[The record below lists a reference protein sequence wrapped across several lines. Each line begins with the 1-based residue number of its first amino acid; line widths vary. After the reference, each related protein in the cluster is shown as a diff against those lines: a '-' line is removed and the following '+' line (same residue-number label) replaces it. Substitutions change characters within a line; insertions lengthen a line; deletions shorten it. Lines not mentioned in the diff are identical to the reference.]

1 MTAANRKEYRAD
13 RGNKRMTPVRRH
25 ATRVRGNSR
34 RRLILLA
41 FCISLF
47 TVCCL
52 LPAVSFADRIKDIAS
67 FEGVRENQIIGY
79 GLVVG
84 LDGTGDKGNSTIQSI
99 SNLLQ
104 RMGLTVKQSDIKAKN
119 TAAVMVTC
127 ALPPF
132 PKPGTTVDVFVSA
145 ISDAKSL
152 QGGTLLLTP
161 LKGPDGAV
169 YALAQGPV
177 SVGGF
182 IGGGGGTTV
191 QKNHPTS
198 GKVPG
203 GATVEREPQFTLGN
217 GGEIRLFL
225 HRQDFT
231 TATVTARRINDALA
245 GDYAAAAD
253 PSTVLLRMPG
263 EYTARPVELIAL
275 VENLEVTIDQPASV
289 IINERTGTV
298 VIGDAV
304 RIAPVAIAHGGLTIE
319 IKTEYAVS
327 QPSSFGPESSR
338 TVVVPQRQV
347 VVKEKNASLLEVS
360 GVTLGDVVRGLNA
373 LGVTPRDLISIL
385 QALKAA
391 GALRAHLEII

>member
-1 MTAANRKEYRAD
+1 M
-13 RGNKRMTPVRRH
+13 
-25 ATRVRGNSR
+25 
-34 RRLILLA
+34 
-41 FCISLF
+41 
-47 TVCCL
+47 
-52 LPAVSFADRIKDIAS
+52 
-67 FEGVRENQIIGY
+67 RENQLIGY

-84 LDGTGDKGNSTIQSI
+84 LDGSGDKGNSTIQTI
-99 SNLLQ
+99 ANLMQ

-119 TAAVMVTC
+119 AAAVMVTA

-132 PKPGTTVDVFVSA
+132 PKPGTKMDVLVSA
-145 ISDAKSL
+145 VSDAKSL

-177 SVGGF
+177 SIGGF

-203 GATVEREPQFTLGN
+203 GGTVEREPAFTLGS

-231 TATVTARRINDALA
+231 TATVTARRINEALA
-245 GDYAAAAD
+245 GDHASAAD

-263 EYTARPVELIAL
+263 EYAARPVELIAL
-275 VENLEVTIDQPASV
+275 VENIEVTLDHPARV
-289 IINERTGTV
+289 VINERTGTV

-304 RIAPVAIAHGGLTIE
+304 KITPVAIAHGGLTIE
-319 IKTEYAVS
+319 IKTEYVVS

-373 LGVTPRDLISIL
+373 LGVSPRDLISIL
-385 QALKAA
+385 QALKTA
-391 GALRAHLEII
+391 GALRAQLEII